1 VAAVIWLVELVVVVM
16 LVVSAL
22 AVVSKVPREIGLA
35 WVVSVLLGL
44 CAATGIWLGD
54 VGFRS
59 LDDIYLLSW
68 VVLLMQPRRVT
79 RLAIVC
85 GGMWCVVAVELI
97 RYI

>member
-1 VAAVIWLVELVVVVM
+1 
-16 LVVSAL
+16 
-22 AVVSKVPREIGLA
+22 
-35 WVVSVLLGL
+35 
-44 CAATGIWLGD
+44 